1 MTIPGKPPAP
11 TNLVHH
17 IGIAV
22 SDLDASIDFY
32 QSIFGLEPGP
42 KKKMQNTTLQKMSKA
57 LLRGVFEK
65 LNQSF
70 LGCN

>member
-17 IGIAV
+17 VGIAV

-32 QSIFGLEPGP
+32 RSLFGLEPSP
-42 KKKMQNTTLQKMSKA
+42 II
-57 LLRGVFEK
+57 LREDIGVR
-65 LNQSF
+65 
-70 LGCN
+70 G

>member
-32 QSIFGLEPGP
+32 QSIFVWS
-42 KKKMQNTTLQKMSKA
+42 QA
-57 LLRGVFEK
+57 
-65 LNQSF
+65 
-70 LGCN
+70 